1 MTKSG
6 NLVKN
11 LFLETSAPFLIYNAS
26 AGSGKTFTLVKEYL
40 KKVFD
45 SGNDGYYKHLL
56 AITFTNKAVAEMK
69 QRLVET
75 LISFSE
81 DNSIVSPTP
90 IMAAIAEETG
100 LNFDEIQTR
109 SKAILRNL
117 LHNYGAFS
125 VETID
130 HFNHRLIRTF
140 ARDLKL
146 GQNFEVTLDTQQL
159 LQEAVDSLLSKT
171 GENEK
176 VTNVLL
182 DFALQKTDDDKSYDI
197 ARDIVQ
203 ASKLIYDETNAA
215 HVSLLKEKSLDDFSE
230 FKRTLFQKRK
240 NIEGEIEAIAN
251 QTLQL
256 IKESGLEHSS
266 FMRSTL
272 PNHFLKLQS
281 GNYNVY
287 GNKLQEN
294 LETGKSLYKA
304 KEDTSI
310 ISIIEGIVPDLL
322 SNYLKIKERVG
333 EFSLYDNI
341 LNNITPLSVISLV
354 NQEIENIKND
364 KNILPISEFNSL
376 INTEIKNQPAPFI
389 YERLGEKYR
398 HFFIDEFQDTSK
410 LQWENL
416 IPLIDNALAQKEN
429 NIPGSL
435 LLVGDAKQSIYRWRG
450 GLPEQFMALY
460 DKENPFPSQTKNV
473 MALDTNYRSREEIID
488 FNNQFFTFISQ
499 YFASENHQDLYVSGN
514 KQHRNHKKEGY
525 VNLEFIE
532 KQSKSLNLEVYSERV
547 HQTILEVLDKN
558 YAPNDICIL
567 TRKKADG
574 IYLGSYLME
583 QGIPVISSE
592 TLLLKSSAKVQ
603 ILILSLTLALHPN
616 NEEAKVQLLD
626 LLHDHW
632 AILEEKHDFFYKF
645 IGKSEGQFQ
654 KTLSEYGIDF
664 NLKHFRSLSIY
675 EAFEYGVRQ
684 FNLSETADAYLFGF
698 MDFVFEF
705 GAQPMA
711 DKGLFLDYWETKKDS
726 ASIPASE
733 GVDAVQLMTIHKSK
747 GLEFPVVIFPFAD
760 IQLYDAKWDTLWYPL
775 ENEAFNFTEAL
786 INYKSEIANY
796 GAIGEFL
803 YHEHR
808 SELELD
814 NINMLYVTLTRA
826 AEKLYV
832 LAEMPS
838 EPKDGIPLNYN
849 HLFMEFLKSKAL
861 WNAEQYIYE
870 FGENTEKVVKEERSV
885 SQTTPSYI
893 SSDPKDHK
901 LFLVPTDSKIQEF
914 ELASAIL
921 EGNLLHETMAK
932 IKVQEDASK
941 ILAHLKE
948 RSILR
953 EEDFNTLKRNVQK
966 IINHPE
972 LEVLFNGLDTVYCER
987 DIITSGGEVL
997 RPDRINIHPD
1007 GSATIIDYKTGS
1019 PQSWHNEQLGGYS
1032 DSLSEM
1038 GYSVSQTI
1046 LIYMG
1051 DELRLTRHETTS
1063 N

>member
-1 MTKSG
+1 
-6 NLVKN
+6 
-11 LFLETSAPFLIYNAS
+11 
-26 AGSGKTFTLVKEYL
+26 
-40 KKVFD
+40 
-45 SGNDGYYKHLL
+45 
-56 AITFTNKAVAEMK
+56 MK

-75 LISFSE
+75 LIKFSE
-81 DNSIVSPTP
+81 FNSSTSPLPMMIEIST
-90 IMAAIAEETG
+90 ETG
-100 LNFDEIQTR
+100 LSFEEIQAR
-109 SKAILRNL
+109 SKTVLRNL

-130 HFNHRLIRTF
+130 RFNHRLIRTF

-171 GENEK
+171 GENKK
-176 VTNVLL
+176 VTDVLL
-182 DFALQKTDDDKSYDI
+182 DFALEKTDDDKSWDI
-197 ARDIVQ
+197 ARDIVK
-203 ASKLIYDETNAA
+203 ASKLIYDETNSA

-230 FKRTLFQKRK
+230 FKRSLLQKRIK
-240 NIEGEIEAIAN
+240 LTTDISFLAN

-256 IKESGLEHSS
+256 ISESGLEESDFSS
-266 FMRSTL
+266 GYL
-272 PNHFLKLQS
+272 PKHFNNLANGRFNIS
-281 GNYNVY
+281 FE
-287 GNKLQEN
+287 NKWQTTMGEIPLYPKRVFAETAGIIDELVPIFVKNFKETKN
-294 LETGKSLYKA
+294 LVFQLLL
-304 KEDTSI
+304 
-310 ISIIEGIVPDLL
+310 IE
-322 SNYLKIKERVG
+322 
-333 EFSLYDNI
+333 NI
-341 LNNITPLSVISLV
+341 LKSITPLSVISLV
-354 NQEIENIKND
+354 NQEIENLKSE

-376 INTEIKNQPAPFI
+376 INKEIKNQPAPFI

-398 HFFIDEFQDTSK
+398 HFFIDEFQDTSR

-429 NIPGSL
+429 DISGSV

-460 DKENPFPSQTKNV
+460 DKENPFPSQRKNV
-473 MALDTNYRSREEIID
+473 MSLATNYRSREEIID

-499 YFASENHQDLYVSGN
+499 YFASAEHQNLYVSGN
-514 KQHRNHKKEGY
+514 NQHRNHKKQGF
-525 VNLEFIE
+525 VKLEFIE
-532 KQSKSLNLEVYSERV
+532 KQNKSLNLEVYSEKV

-558 YAPNDICIL
+558 YTPNDICIL

-574 IYLGSYLME
+574 IFLGSYLME

-592 TLLLKSSAKVQ
+592 TLLLKSSTKVQ
-603 ILILSLTLALHPN
+603 ILILCLTLSLHPN
-616 NEEAKVQLLD
+616 NEEAKIRLLD

-632 AILEEKHDFFYKF
+632 AISEEKHDFFYKF
-645 IGKSEGQFQ
+645 IRNSEAQFSR
-654 KTLSEYGIDF
+654 TLVEYGIDF

-675 EAFEYGVRQ
+675 EAFEYAVRQ

-705 GAQPMA
+705 GSQPMA

-726 ASIPASE
+726 ASIAASE

-760 IQLYDAKWDTLWYPL
+760 IQLYDAKMDTLWYPL
-775 ENEAFNFTEAL
+775 ENEEFNFNEAL
-786 INYKSEIANY
+786 INYKSEIVNY
-796 GAIGEFL
+796 GPMGEFL

-826 AEKLYV
+826 AEKLYI

-838 EPKDGIPLNYN
+838 EPKGGIPLNYN
-849 HLFMEFLKSKAL
+849 HLFMEFLKSRTL
-861 WNAEQYIYE
+861 WNAQQFIYE
-870 FGENTEKVVKEERSV
+870 FGENTEKVLKENSKI

-893 SSDPKDHK
+893 SSDPRDHK
-901 LFLVPTDSKIQEF
+901 LYLVTTDSRPQEF
-914 ELASAIL
+914 ELANAIL

-932 IKVQEDASK
+932 IIVQGDALK
-941 ILAHLKE
+941 IMDHLKE

-953 EEDFNTLKRNVQK
+953 EDDFNTLKNNVQK
-966 IINHPE
+966 IINHSE
-972 LEVLFNGLDTVYCER
+972 LEALFNGLDTVYCER
-987 DIITSGGEVL
+987 DIITSSGEVL

-1007 GSATIIDYKTGS
+1007 GSATIIDYKTGN
-1019 PQSWHNEQLGGYS
+1019 PQSWHNEQLGGYA

-1046 LIYMG
+1046 LVYMG
-1051 DELRLTRHETTS
+1051 AELSLS
-1063 N
+1063 KSQMPSD

>member
-1 MTKSG
+1 
-6 NLVKN
+6 
-11 LFLETSAPFLIYNAS
+11 
-26 AGSGKTFTLVKEYL
+26 
-40 KKVFD
+40 
-45 SGNDGYYKHLL
+45 
-56 AITFTNKAVAEMK
+56 
-69 QRLVET
+69 
-75 LISFSE
+75 
-81 DNSIVSPTP
+81 
-90 IMAAIAEETG
+90 
-100 LNFDEIQTR
+100 
-109 SKAILRNL
+109 
-117 LHNYGAFS
+117 
-125 VETID
+125 
-130 HFNHRLIRTF
+130 
-140 ARDLKL
+140 
-146 GQNFEVTLDTQQL
+146 
-159 LQEAVDSLLSKT
+159 
-171 GENEK
+171 
-176 VTNVLL
+176 
-182 DFALQKTDDDKSYDI
+182 
-197 ARDIVQ
+197 
-203 ASKLIYDETNAA
+203 
-215 HVSLLKEKSLDDFSE
+215 
-230 FKRTLFQKRK
+230 
-240 NIEGEIEAIAN
+240 
-251 QTLQL
+251 
-256 IKESGLEHSS
+256 
-266 FMRSTL
+266 
-272 PNHFLKLQS
+272 
-281 GNYNVY
+281 
-287 GNKLQEN
+287 
-294 LETGKSLYKA
+294 
-304 KEDTSI
+304 
-310 ISIIEGIVPDLL
+310 
-322 SNYLKIKERVG
+322 
-333 EFSLYDNI
+333 
-341 LNNITPLSVISLV
+341 
-354 NQEIENIKND
+354 
-364 KNILPISEFNSL
+364 
-376 INTEIKNQPAPFI
+376 
-389 YERLGEKYR
+389 
-398 HFFIDEFQDTSK
+398 
-410 LQWENL
+410 
-416 IPLIDNALAQKEN
+416 
-429 NIPGSL
+429 
-435 LLVGDAKQSIYRWRG
+435 
-450 GLPEQFMALY
+450 
-460 DKENPFPSQTKNV
+460 
-473 MALDTNYRSREEIID
+473 
-488 FNNQFFTFISQ
+488 
-499 YFASENHQDLYVSGN
+499 
-514 KQHRNHKKEGY
+514 
-525 VNLEFIE
+525 
-532 KQSKSLNLEVYSERV
+532 
-547 HQTILEVLDKN
+547 
-558 YAPNDICIL
+558 
-567 TRKKADG
+567 
-574 IYLGSYLME
+574 
-583 QGIPVISSE
+583 
-592 TLLLKSSAKVQ
+592 
-603 ILILSLTLALHPN
+603 LSLTLALHPN

-645 IGKSEGQFQ
+645 IGNSEGQFQ

-760 IQLYDAKWDTLWYPL
+760 MLLHDAKWDTLWYPL

-796 GAIGEFL
+796 GPIGENL

-838 EPKDGIPLNYN
+838 EPKEGIPLNYN

-861 WNAEQYIYE
+861 WNADQYIYE

-901 LFLVPTDSKIQEF
+901 LFLVTTDSKIQEF

-921 EGNLLHETMAK
+921 EGNLLHDTMAK

-953 EEDFNTLKRNVQK
+953 EDDFNTLKRNVQK

-987 DIITSGGEVL
+987 DIITSSGEVL

-1007 GSATIIDYKTGS
+1007 GSSTIIDYKTGS